1 MKWLLRIVITVALL
15 IAAVLVIGLL
25 IPREHSVTRSIH
37 LDQPAE
43 AVWAAITEYAAFP
56 EWRSAVESVEPL
68 PGGRNGWIEH
78 TDMGPLPL
86 EVVSEDPPCEL
97 VIRIADDDLPFEGT
111 WTYELEETAEGTR
124 LTVREDGEVKNPVF
138 RFMSKFIFGHAAS
151 MEHYLKDV
159 GNKFGEDVEVA
170 GLLDA
175 AR

>member
-1 MKWLLRIVITVALL
+1 
-15 IAAVLVIGLL
+15 
-25 IPREHSVTRSIH
+25 
-37 LDQPAE
+37 
-43 AVWAAITEYAAFP
+43 
-56 EWRSAVESVEPL
+56 VEPL